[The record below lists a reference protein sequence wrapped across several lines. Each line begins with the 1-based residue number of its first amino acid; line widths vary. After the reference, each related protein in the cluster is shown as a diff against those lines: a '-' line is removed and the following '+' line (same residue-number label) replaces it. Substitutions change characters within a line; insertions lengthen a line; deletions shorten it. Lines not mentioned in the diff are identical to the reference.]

1 MYIYTGENGIYQLG
15 VNFDN
20 IAKIGVM
27 RSKVRLKNFDI

>member
-20 IAKIGVM
+20 IAKD
-27 RSKVRLKNFDI
+27 RSNVEQSEAKKF